1 MLQHRAA
8 TRRSCVRTQEAFEA
22 ATRRSRDAPAA
33 ALGTKQLDTQPPR
46 SHAPRPRR
54 SHVTYS
60 VSRPPRLAEGPWAAP
75 PAPRRWAAPPAPH
88 RWAARSRHG
97 RRHLPAKRCRDRDE
111 SSRTSHYSF
120 FQYLFSKPIFKTYFQ
135 YLFSMTI
142 FDNFFRYL
150 FSMPIFDAY
159 FRACPAPYF
168 RTAAVSTC
176 LQASRRAQ
184 RRPTAPTWA
193 HPFPPAPSRPMGL
206 PGPPASP

>member
-8 TRRSCVRTQEAFEA
+8 TRRNCARTQEAFEA

-60 VSRPPRLAEGPWAAP
+60 VSRPPRLAEGPWVAP
-75 PAPRRWAAPPAPH
+75 PAPR

-97 RRHLPAKRCRDRDE
+97 RRHLPATRCRDRDE
-111 SSRTSHYSF
+111 SSRTSRCSF
-120 FQYLFSKPIFKTYFQ
+120 FQYLFSIPIFKTYFQ
-135 YLFSMTI
+135 YLFSKTI
-142 FDNFFRYL
+142 SENIFRYL
-150 FSMPIFDAY
+150 FSIPIFDAY
-159 FRACPAPYF
+159 IRACPAPYF
-168 RTAAVSTC
+168 RTAAVWTC
-176 LQASRRAQ
+176 LQASRRAP